1 MISIP
6 LSEYNELKTLVVTLS
21 DIAKKQE
28 EENKRLQEQI
38 NLLRNGRKSNTSST
52 PPSHDIGRS
61 NSKNLRI
68 KTGRKSGGQ
77 HGHKGV
83 TLEMKEEPDEVIDY
97 KPDYCH
103 NCGTDLQQVDSEIT
117 DRKQE
122 VVIPPIQVQYLEH
135 RSHTKKCP
143 ICGTCCIGCL
153 PDHLKAPIQYGASV
167 SAMAAYFSVYQ
178 YLPYKRM
185 AGLFRDIFSM
195 PISEGS
201 IDNLLGRSAQKALSV
216 YEIIRQKIQ
225 GSKVVGGDETGCAV
239 GGKKGWF
246 HTWQNDKLTFIAASL
261 NRGYKTIETYFKDGF
276 VKAVYVSD
284 CWAAQLKTP
293 ALRHQLCIAHLL
305 RELTNFED
313 ALFCAWSKEM
323 KQLLQDA
330 IVLKKQLSIADY
342 NATPLSVV
350 QLETRLANLLQQDYT
365 TCHRKVQA
373 FIKRLIKNKESIFT
387 FLYYHDVPPDNN
399 GSERAI
405 RNVKVKTKVSG
416 QFRTEKGANRF
427 AILRS
432 VIDTTIKNSQNVFQ
446 ALVALEHLV
455 PT

>member
-1 MISIP
+1 M
-6 LSEYNELKTLVVTLS
+6 S
-21 DIAKKQE
+21 DKVKKQE
-28 EENKRLQEQI
+28 EENKNQREENKKLQEQI

-77 HGHKGV
+77 HGHKGT
-83 TLEMKEEPDEVIDY
+83 TLEMKEDPDEVIDY
-97 KPDYCH
+97 KPDYCS

-143 ICGTCCIGCL
+143 ICGACCIGYL
-153 PDHLKAPIQYGASV
+153 PDHLKGPIQYGASV

-185 AGLFRDIFSM
+185 AKMFRDVFSV

-201 IDNLLGRSAQKALSV
+201 IDNLLKHSAQKAFAV
-216 YEIIRQKIQ
+216 YDIIRLKITA
-225 GSKVVGGDETGCAV
+225 GHVVGGDETGCAV

-246 HTWQNDKLTFIAASL
+246 HVWQNNTLTFIAASL

-284 CWAAQLKTP
+284 CWAAQLKVS

-313 ALFCAWSKEM
+313 ALFCTWSKKM
-323 KQLLQDA
+323 KQLLQEA
-330 IVLKKQLSIADY
+330 IVLKKQLTMVDFNEPPPAV
-342 NATPLSVV
+342 L
-350 QLETRLANLLQQDYT
+350 QLQTKLEHLLQEDCT
-365 TCHRKVQA
+365 ASHRKVRA
-373 FIKRLIKNKESIFT
+373 FIRRLVKNKDSILT
-387 FLYYHDVPPDNN
+387 FLYYQDVPPDNN

-446 ALVALEHLV
+446 ALVALEKLS
-455 PT
+455 PSE